1 MLSDSET
8 ESGNEGGSMVEDE
21 GKQDEGDS
29 GAENDSNEEQEAEQ
43 PKVWTCGLCTSEND
57 LENLGPYV
65 EKACAVCH
73 ALRSGDP
80 LWLCR
85 NADEMGGECEA
96 FNELEAENCS
106 VCGGL
111 RAAAEPWSND
121 ELEQLE
127 KK

>member
-1 MLSDSET
+1 MPSDSET
-8 ESGNEGGSMVEDE
+8 ESGNEGSRMQEDE
-21 GKQDEGDS
+21 EKQDEGDS
-29 GAENDSNEEQEAEQ
+29 GTENGSDEERAAEQ

-73 ALRSGDP
+73 ALRSGAP

-85 NADEMGGECEA
+85 NANEMGGECEA
-96 FNELEAENCS
+96 YNELEATNCS

-111 RAAAEPWSND
+111 RAVAEPWTSD
-121 ELEQLE
+121 ELEQCDM
-127 KK
+127 K